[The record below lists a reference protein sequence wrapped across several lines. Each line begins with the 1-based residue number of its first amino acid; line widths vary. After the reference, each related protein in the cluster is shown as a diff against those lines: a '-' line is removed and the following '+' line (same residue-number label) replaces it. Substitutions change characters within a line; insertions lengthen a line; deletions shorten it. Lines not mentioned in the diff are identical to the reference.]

1 MRIVLF
7 SGGYWKDNQNLLS
20 ALWCHRENQA
30 RNLVYIP
37 AWYGDECKK
46 DFDQFTRQ
54 LKKSSIQK
62 FTYFPLDRKL
72 KPHDYKDLK
81 NADIIFL
88 DGGNTYFLLHYLK
101 EHKLIEWFKKN
112 KKNKV
117 FAGLS
122 AGAIVLSPNINMAA
136 IPKDEADE
144 PMFDEN
150 PESCKLVNFEI
161 YPHFENSVKNNK
173 EVLKYSTS
181 NSNLILAIPDGSGLV
196 IDEDKTV
203 MFGSVFGFFQG
214 KKFKIQS

>member
-1 MRIVLF
+1 M
-7 SGGYWKDNQNLLS
+7 SG
-20 ALWCHRENQA
+20 
-30 RNLVYIP
+30 
-37 AWYGDECKK
+37 
-46 DFDQFTRQ
+46 
-54 LKKSSIQK
+54 LKKI
-62 FTYFPLDRKL
+62 
-72 KPHDYKDLK
+72 
-81 NADIIFL
+81 
-88 DGGNTYFLLHYLK
+88 
-101 EHKLIEWFKKN
+101 

-161 YPHFENSVKNNK
+161 YPHFENSVKNNR
-173 EVLKYSTS
+173 EVLKYSTN

-203 MFGSVFGFFQG
+203 MYGSVFGFFQG